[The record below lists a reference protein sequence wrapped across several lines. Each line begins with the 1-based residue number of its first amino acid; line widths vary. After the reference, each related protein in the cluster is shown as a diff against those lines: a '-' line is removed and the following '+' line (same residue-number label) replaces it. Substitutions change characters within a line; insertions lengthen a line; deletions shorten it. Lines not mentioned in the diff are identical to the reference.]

1 MAMRHRPFAGF
12 YLGALRLG
20 PLADRWLPSCWPGA
34 SASHRT
40 PPRRA
45 RRSRDARWSDD
56 WRRAT
61 EEGRRH
67 RGFTRPS

>member
-45 RRSRDARWSDD
+45 RRSR
-56 WRRAT
+56 
-61 EEGRRH
+61 
-67 RGFTRPS
+67 